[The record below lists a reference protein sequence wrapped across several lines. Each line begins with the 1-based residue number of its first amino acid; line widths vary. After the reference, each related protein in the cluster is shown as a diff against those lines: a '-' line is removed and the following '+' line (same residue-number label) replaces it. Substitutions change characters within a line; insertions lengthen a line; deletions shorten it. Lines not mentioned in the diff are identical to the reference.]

1 MSGSEQSPTRSGG
14 PETTSNYKTPKNA
27 LTVLFGREDACS
39 TDGADPLSF
48 PCWLPPAVMR
58 AAKRIHAQ
66 LATEKDPA
74 KAREVLSRL
83 TCDER
88 MRPIWWR
95 PYEKSRDTGE
105 LLYPAHIRYTSKIP
119 EYRRRARELRSKGGR
134 ANEQEARSWEAEAAE
149 LEGKYDPLDDQPWTD
164 QDLAAQLFLWHVY
177 RSALNRDPVFLSK
190 LKAKARKL
198 DSVAMQ
204 LRKIAAALQL
214 LGKDKD
220 ARAQKDM
227 AHGYADEARNLDSVG
242 PDDDPWIIRHQ
253 KIGDDELRALVGLL
267 STIPVVLFGKKWL
280 GTIATIANVVLN
292 RQDLKA
298 LKIRDVIEPSRKK
311 REENVTGA
319 GAQGSEPA

>member
-1 MSGSEQSPTRSGG
+1 MSAPEQSSARSAG
-14 PETTSNYKTPKNA
+14 PETTSKSPKNA
-27 LTVLFGREDACS
+27 LTVLFGREDTCAS
-39 TDGADPLSF
+39 DGAEQLSF
-48 PCWLPPAVMR
+48 PPWLPPAVMH

-74 KAREVLSRL
+74 KARDVLSRL

-105 LLYPAHIRYTSKIP
+105 LRYPAYIRNTSRIP
-119 EYRRRARELRSKGGR
+119 EYRRRACDLRSKGGS
-134 ANEQEARSWEAEAAE
+134 ANEQEARTREAEADAI
-149 LEGKYDPLDDQPWTD
+149 EGSYDPLADQPWTD

-177 RSALNRDPVFLSK
+177 RCALNRDPVFLSE

-198 DSVAMQ
+198 DSLAMQ
-204 LRKIAAALQL
+204 LWKIAPALE
-214 LGKDKD
+214 GKDKD
-220 ARAQKDM
+220 ARALKDM
-227 AHGYADEARNLDSVG
+227 AHGYADEATNLDSVG

-253 KIGDDELRALVGLL
+253 KIGDDELRAFVGSL
-267 STIPVVLFGKKWL
+267 SPTPVMLFRQKWY
-280 GTIATIANVVLN
+280 GTIAIIANVVLN

-311 REENVTGA
+311 REKNVNGA
-319 GAQGSEPA
+319 GAQGN

>member
-1 MSGSEQSPTRSGG
+1 MH
-14 PETTSNYKTPKNA
+14 
-27 LTVLFGREDACS
+27 
-39 TDGADPLSF
+39 
-48 PCWLPPAVMR
+48 

-74 KAREVLSRL
+74 KARDVLSRL

-88 MRPIWWR
+88 MQSVWNR
-95 PYEKSRDTGE
+95 PYERIPDTGE
-105 LLYPAHIRYTSKIP
+105 LRYPAYIRYTSRVP
-119 EYRRRARELRSKGGR
+119 EYRKRACELRRKGGS
-134 ANEQEARSWEAEAAE
+134 ANEEEARTWEAEADV
-149 LEGKYDPLDDQPWTD
+149 LEGKYDPLGDQPWTD

-177 RSALNRDPVFLSK
+177 RCALNRDSVFLSE

-198 DSVAMQ
+198 DSLARR
-204 LRKIAAALQL
+204 LWKIAAALEL
-214 LGKDKD
+214 PGKDKD
-220 ARAQKDM
+220 ARALKDM

-267 STIPVVLFGKKWL
+267 STVPVVLFRQKWY
-280 GTIATIANVVLN
+280 GTIAIIANVVLN

-311 REENVTGA
+311 RKENVTGA
-319 GAQGSEPA
+319 GAQGSKPA